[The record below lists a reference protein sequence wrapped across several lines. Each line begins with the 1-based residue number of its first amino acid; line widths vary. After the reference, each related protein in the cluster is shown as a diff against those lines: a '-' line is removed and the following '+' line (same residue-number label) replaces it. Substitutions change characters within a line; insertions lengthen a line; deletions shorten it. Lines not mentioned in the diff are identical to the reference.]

1 MTIQD
6 KFPDNVQYSIQQYAA
21 ELHSQDM
28 LDEIQHSY
36 ADKMLKQFHTQII
49 HKWLNTKL
57 DTYGGYE
64 NLNEYLF
71 HMSEPSVL
79 TAYIRAFESCH
90 CCKRHSYDGKIRKIP
105 KPESYDDV
113 YGLYHKKK
121 CSCQCRHFRRKLLNV
136 LNNY

>member
-1 MTIQD
+1 MTIKD

-28 LDEIQHSY
+28 LDEIKHSY

-49 HKWLNTKL
+49 HKWLNTKFDASNGFAGL
-57 DTYGGYE
+57 I
-64 NLNEYLF
+64 EYIF
-71 HMSEPSVL
+71 HVVEPDELSMYL
-79 TAYIRAFESCH
+79 RAFESCH

-121 CSCQCRHFRRKLLNV
+121 CSCQCRHFRRQLLNV